1 MKYSLKIS
9 LALAAVTFLTCC
21 KNDFLDRT
29 PLANISD
36 AQYWKSA
43 NDLKLYTNGFYNDI
57 KLLPSLADWFQ
68 TGIYGLDAD
77 LGSDNMVKSTYN
89 SELNGESVLPASNT
103 NGKWDWTTLRGINYF
118 MANYQKVTDNAS
130 LVNPYVGETLFF
142 RALFYFDKLKTFGD
156 LPWINA
162 PLTTS
167 DSLILQAPRLS
178 RSVIADSIIQDLDRA
193 IALLPGKA
201 AAEPSRINKE
211 IAMLLQS
218 RVALYEGSWEKY
230 HQNGPFGVNGE
241 NGTRFFQKAAH
252 AAEGLM
258 KLNTYAIENTG
269 AANGYQRLFNQVDY
283 SNSSE
288 VMFWRKFDL
297 SAGITHHW
305 YLFIPLALDRGI
317 TKSLVDDYLCTDG
330 KPASVSP
337 LYKGD
342 NTLNDVKSNRDPRL
356 AQTVYF
362 PGDAITTNRP
372 NGQPDAVFQFPD
384 LNSSANVPTG
394 YVLRKGTN
402 TEYFQQ
408 SGMGNSTSTQAMIYF
423 RYAEALLNFAEAKA
437 ELGTLTQGDLD
448 QSINVL
454 RKRVQMPDLRLSSIV
469 TDPKWLFP
477 ALSPI
482 INEIRRERRVE
493 LACEGFRHDDIFRW
507 AAADKLIRGW
517 QPKGAKLAQWSS
529 LFTPETLSKYPVDAN
544 GYITPY
550 QKVAALS
557 NGFQFKVNRD
567 YLSPIP
573 TDQLVLNPNLKP
585 NNPNWN

>member
-1 MKYSLKIS
+1 MKFSLKIS
-9 LALAAVTFLTCC
+9 LVFGAVSFLTCC
-21 KNDFLDRT
+21 KDDFLDRT

-43 NDLKLYTNGFYNDI
+43 NDLKLYTNGYYNDI
-57 KLLPSLADWFQ
+57 RLLPSLADWFQ

-77 LGSDNMVKSTYN
+77 LGSDNMIKSTYN
-89 SELNGESVLPASNT
+89 SDLNGESVLPASNT

-118 MANYQKVTDNAS
+118 MDNYRKVTDNAT

-162 PLTTS
+162 PLTTT

-178 RSVIADSIIQDLDRA
+178 RSVIADSIIHDLDRA

-230 HQNGPFGVNGE
+230 HQNTPFGVNGQD
-241 NGTRFFQKAAH
+241 GTRFFQKAAN

-305 YLFIPLALDRGI
+305 YLFIPLALDRGV

-330 KPASVSP
+330 KPASVSA

-342 NTLNDVKSNRDPRL
+342 NTLNDLKANRDPRL

-372 NGQPDAVFQFPD
+372 NGQPDAIFQFPD
-384 LNSSANVPTG
+384 LTSSANVPTG

-408 SGMGNSTSTQAMIYF
+408 SGMGNSTSTQALIYF

-477 ALSPI
+477 DLSPLL
-482 INEIRRERRVE
+482 NEIRRERRVE

-507 AAADKLIRGW
+507 AAAGKLIRGW
-517 QPKGAKLAQWSS
+517 QPKGARLAQWGS
-529 LFTPETLSKYPVDAN
+529 LFSPETLGKYPVDAN

-585 NNPNWN
+585 NNPNWD